1 MLYKVRDFINAGI
14 FKAIYHVLFE
24 SHIHYMFIT
33 LHFKKRNAD
42 TASLFFEK
50 KMVKPFDKIKI
61 ENQ

>member
-14 FKAIYHVLFE
+14 FKAMYHVLFE

-42 TASLFFEK
+42 TASLFFE
-50 KMVKPFDKIKI
+50 
-61 ENQ
+61 